1 MDAPTYTKGA
11 MVQHDTAWYFDGIPI
26 WMIYPTSLREML
38 LQDVLT
44 STFGG
49 ICEGFEN
56 SFGALMN
63 LF

>member
-1 MDAPTYTKGA
+1 

-56 SFGALMN
+56 SFGALKN